1 MKLYFLSFGNN
12 RYNHALYRIRREAV
26 SLNIFNHIYIYN
38 ENELKQFNEFWDKHK
53 DFILLN
59 SRGYGYWIW
68 KPFLVK
74 YILSL
79 MDENDILV
87 YADAGCQLNPLG
99 IDKFRDY
106 INIVNNS
113 NSGILSFQLQ
123 SEHLEKRWTKMDL
136 FNYLQCHDLA
146 DTNQLIAT
154 SFIIKKNDKNV
165 QIVNQWYELAC
176 NYHLIDDTPSISK
189 NYDIFV
195 EHRHDQSIFSLL
207 RKMYDTEIL
216 DDDTY
221 PPNNPINPI
230 WCSRKVH

>member
-12 RYNHALYRIRREAV
+12 RYNQALYRIRSEAV
-26 SLNIFNHIYIYN
+26 SLNVFNHIYIYN
-38 ENELKQFNEFWDKHK
+38 ENELKDLTEFWEKNK
-53 DFILLN
+53 DFVLSN
-59 SRGYGYWIW
+59 ARGYGYWIW

-74 YILSL
+74 YTLSL

-113 NSGILSFQLQ
+113 TSGILSFQLQ

-136 FNYLQCHDLA
+136 FNHLKCHNLA

-154 SFIIKKNDKNV
+154 SFLIKKNDKNIK
-165 QIVNQWYELAC
+165 IVNEWYDLCC
-176 NYHLIDDTPSISK
+176 NYHLVDDSPSISK
-189 NYDIFV
+189 NYEIFV

-207 RKMYDTEIL
+207 RKIYGTEIL
-216 DDDTY
+216 NDDTY
-221 PPNNPINPI
+221 PANNPVNPI
-230 WCSRKVH
+230 WCSRKVQ